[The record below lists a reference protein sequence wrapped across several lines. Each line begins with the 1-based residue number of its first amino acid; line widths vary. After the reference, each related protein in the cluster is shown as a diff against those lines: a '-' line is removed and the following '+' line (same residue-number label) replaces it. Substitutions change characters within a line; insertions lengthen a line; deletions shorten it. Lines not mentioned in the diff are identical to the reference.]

1 MEETIRNSIYADRE
15 NHICVAR
22 KPEETCT
29 DWNIE
34 YHTNCPGNDLG
45 GSIPAPNGLD
55 QCQDLCL
62 QNQPECKHIALNK
75 AQFKRIVLII
85 ARPESLDSKYIVY
98 YILYILYTHRTIS
111 QT

>member
-98 YILYILYTHRTIS
+98 YIL
-111 QT
+111 